1 MHSVETCSF
10 LSYDCQSLLYITRS
24 IHPLKRV
31 SQEKRSQ
38 LQIVYAAPWYRIC
51 LLLLS
56 PYPDF
61 LVKRT
66 VYLHQRRAVVCISMQ
81 MVWIVF
87 EFRLNTKSEALQYD
101 HETYS
106 VIREFPINLLQQ
118 PIKKSYMRLIDF
130 ILIRSVLI
138 VLAISVIPAE
148 CEL

>member
-1 MHSVETCSF
+1 M
-10 LSYDCQSLLYITRS
+10 
-24 IHPLKRV
+24 
-31 SQEKRSQ
+31 
-38 LQIVYAAPWYRIC
+38 
-51 LLLLS
+51 
-56 PYPDF
+56 
-61 LVKRT
+61 
-66 VYLHQRRAVVCISMQ
+66 VCISMQ